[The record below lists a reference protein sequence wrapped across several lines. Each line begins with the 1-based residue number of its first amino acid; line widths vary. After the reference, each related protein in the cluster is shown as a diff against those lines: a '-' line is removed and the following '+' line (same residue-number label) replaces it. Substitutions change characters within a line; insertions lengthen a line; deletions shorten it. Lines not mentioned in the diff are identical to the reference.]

1 MIGAALALV
10 GYTLIVAWCLPG
22 PLARLTHG
30 GASPRL
36 GMITWLTAMGGVI
49 AAAALALLFLVRTV
63 WADWPRLTVAVCR
76 EVAGNACTPVIYRS
90 ALYEAGLA
98 ALLTVASIG
107 AAIAAWRYSRR
118 VRRSRRQTVAHARVA
133 RIVGRSLPGT
143 GAVVLEDP
151 RPAAY
156 CAAGTIVVT
165 RGALDVLD
173 AAQLGAVLA
182 HERAHL
188 SGRHHAVALV
198 TRGLDAA
205 FPSVPLFARGAREV
219 ARLAEMS
226 ADDAAVRAI
235 GRRPGHRAGD
245 LRSGQSSGRALLVAA
260 LIAIATG
267 QVIAGETVVPSTALA
282 AAAYAVSTRVERMLR
297 VPTRSRVAGCM
308 VALASISLSL
318 MLLPA
323 AIAGLAG

>member
-1 MIGAALALV
+1 MTRAVLALA
-10 GYTLIVAWCLPG
+10 GYALIVAWCLPG
-22 PLARLTHG
+22 PLARLTRR

-36 GMITWLTAMGGVI
+36 GMITWLAAMGSAI
-49 AAAALALLFLVRTV
+49 AAAALALFFLLRVV
-63 WADWPRLTVAVCR
+63 WADWPRLTAAVCR

-98 ALLTVASIG
+98 ALLTVASLG
-107 AAIAAWRYSRR
+107 AATAAWRYGRR
-118 VRRSRRQTVAHARVA
+118 VRRSRRQTVAHARAA

-173 AAQLGAVLA
+173 AAQLAAVLA

-188 SGRHHAVALV
+188 SGRHHAVALA

-205 FPSVPLFARGAREV
+205 FPSVPLFTRGARDV

-226 ADDAAVRAI
+226 ADDAAVRA
-235 GRRPGHRAGD
+235 AGD
-245 LRSGQSSGRALLVAA
+245 QPGGRALLVAA

-267 QVIAGETVVPSTALA
+267 HVTAGGTVVPRTALA

-297 VPTRSRVAGCM
+297 VPSRSRIVGCA

-318 MLLPA
+318 GLLPA
-323 AIAGLAG
+323 AIASLAG

>member
-1 MIGAALALV
+1 MAAALALA
-10 GYTLIVAWCLPG
+10 GYALIVAWCLPA
-22 PLARLTHG
+22 PLARLTRR

-36 GMITWLTAMGGVI
+36 GMITWLAAMGSAI
-49 AAAALALLFLVRTV
+49 TAAALALFFLLRTV

-98 ALLTVASIG
+98 ALLAVASLG
-107 AAIAAWRYSRR
+107 AAIAAWRYGRR
-118 VRRSRRQTVAHARVA
+118 VRRSRRQTVAHARAA

-173 AAQLGAVLA
+173 PAQLVAVLA

-188 SGRHHAVALV
+188 SGRHHAVALA

-235 GRRPGHRAGD
+235 GRRPGRCAGD
-245 LRSGQSSGRALLVAA
+245 RSGGQSSGRALLVAA

-267 QVIAGETVVPSTALA
+267 QVMAGGTVVPRTALA
-282 AAAYAVSTRVERMLR
+282 AAAYAVSARVERMLQ
-297 VPTRSRVAGCM
+297 VPSRSRVAACV
-308 VALASISLSL
+308 VALASTSLSL
-318 MLLPA
+318 VLLPVV
-323 AIAGLAG
+323 IAGLAG